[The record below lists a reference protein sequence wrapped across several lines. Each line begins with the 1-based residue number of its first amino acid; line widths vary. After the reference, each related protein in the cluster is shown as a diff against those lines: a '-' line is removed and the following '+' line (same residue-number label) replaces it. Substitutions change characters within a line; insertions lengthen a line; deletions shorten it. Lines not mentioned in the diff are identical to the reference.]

1 MSDLRKKFK
10 EEIIPKLSK
19 ELGISNKAAIPSL
32 VKIVVNIGVRNVLT
46 DKKNL
51 EIASTALAQITGQKP
66 KVTASRKSIA
76 TFKLREGD
84 KIGLVVTLRGNRMY
98 NFYEKLVNI
107 VLPRLRDFHGV
118 KKESFDQSGNYT
130 LGFTELSVFPEID
143 VGRIDTAL
151 IGQGLEIT
159 IVTNAK
165 DKEKGYTLLLAL
177 GMPFVKGVKK

>member
-19 ELGISNKAAIPSL
+19 ELGISNKAAVPALS
-32 VKIVVNIGVRNVLT
+32 KIVVNIGVRNVVA

-51 EIASTALAQITGQKP
+51 EVASGALAQITGQKP
-66 KVTASRKSIA
+66 KITIPRKSIA

-84 KIGLVVTLRGNRMY
+84 KIGLMVTLRGNKMY

-118 KKESFDQSGNYT
+118 KKESFDQAGNYT

-159 IVTNAK
+159 VVTNAK
-165 DKEKGYTLLLAL
+165 DKEKGFALLSAL
-177 GMPFVKGVKK
+177 GMPFVKGVKN

>member
-19 ELGISNKAAIPSL
+19 ELGIKDRQAIPSL

-51 EIASTALAQITGQKP
+51 EIASAALAQITGQKP

-118 KKESFDQSGNYT
+118 KRQSLDQAGNYT

-143 VGRIDTAL
+143 VGKIDTAL

-165 DKEKGYTLLLAL
+165 DREKGYALLSAL
-177 GMPFVKGVKK
+177 GMPFKKGVKD